1 MENKITDTLNV
12 SPNITELW
20 HSARLRITDEFKTPP
35 VILRVDESI
44 IGTLGNFS
52 ASTGK
57 AKSKKT
63 FNICAIVAAALTNGT
78 VLNYNALFPCEKRKI
93 LYIDTEQ
100 SPFHCKRVL
109 TRILLLAELPTD
121 TQPETLEFLS
131 LRRYAP
137 KIRLSIIE
145 QAIYQTDG
153 LGLVVID
160 GIRDLAYDINSPSE
174 ATELITKLMQWTD
187 ERQIHIHTVLH
198 LNKGDDNT
206 RGHLGTE
213 LNNKAETILQ
223 ITKDGFDKDI
233 SSVTAMCIRDI
244 DFDPFAF
251 RINDDSLPELVENYQ
266 PRQATTAKGFDYLEV
281 PEAKHR
287 EALENLFSNGDLI
300 SYTSLIPKLKEAYSD
315 IGYSFGIN
323 KAKLLKVFLENKRMI
338 LKEGKS
344 YRYNPDFNY

>member
-1 MENKITDTLNV
+1 MKEKEKPETETDVTD
-12 SPNITELW
+12 LW
-20 HSARLRITDEFKTPP
+20 QQSRLRITDEVKIPLI
-35 VILRVDESI
+35 ILRVDESI

-52 ASTGK
+52 ASVGK

-78 VLNYNALFPCEKRKI
+78 VLNYNASFPSEKRRI

-109 TRILLLAELPTD
+109 TRILLLAELPTAI
-121 TQPETLEFLS
+121 QPETLEFLS

-137 KIRLSIIE
+137 KIRLAIIE
-145 QAIYQTDG
+145 KAIYQTDG

-174 ATELITKLMQWTD
+174 ATDLITKLMQWTD

-223 ITKDGFDKDI
+223 VTKDEFDKNI

-244 DFDPFAF
+244 DFEPLAF
-251 RINDDSLPELVENYQ
+251 RINADSLPELVEDYRSKQ
-266 PRQATTAKGFDYLEV
+266 SGAAKSFDYQEV
-281 PEAKHR
+281 PEEKHR
-287 EALENLFSNGDLI
+287 EALESLFANGETFTYAL
-300 SYTSLIPKLKEAYSD
+300 LIPKLKNAYSVL
-315 IGYSFGIN
+315 GYSFGTN
-323 KAKLLKVFLENKRMI
+323 KAKLLKIFLTNKRMF
-338 LKEGKS
+338 LKEGKV
-344 YRYNPDFNY
+344 YRYNPDFHY

>member
-1 MENKITDTLNV
+1 MKTEQELN
-12 SPNITELW
+12 IFELW
-20 HSARLRITDEFKTPP
+20 EQARLLITDEVKIPP
-35 VILRVDESI
+35 IVLRVDDSI

-63 FNICAIVAAALTNGT
+63 FNICALVAAALSNSA
-78 VLNYNALFPCEKRKI
+78 VLNYSASFPSGKRKI

-109 TRILLLAELPTD
+109 KRILLLAELSTD
-121 TQPETLEFLS
+121 IQPENLEFLS

-137 KIRLSIIE
+137 KIRLAIIE
-145 QAIYQTDG
+145 KAIYQTDG

-174 ATELITKLMQWTD
+174 ATDLITKLMQWTD

-223 ITKDGFDKDI
+223 VTKDEFDKNV
-233 SSVTAMCIRDI
+233 SSVMAMCIRDM
-244 DFDPFAF
+244 DFEPFAF
-251 RINDDSLPELVENYQ
+251 RINADGLPELVADYQ
-266 PRQATTAKGFDYLEV
+266 PKQPASAKVFDYHEV
-281 PEAKHR
+281 PEEKHR
-287 EALENLFSNGDLI
+287 EALESLFANGESFTYAL
-300 SYTSLIPKLKEAYSD
+300 LIPKLKSAYSVL
-315 IGYSFGIN
+315 GYSFGTN
-323 KAKLLKVFLENKRMI
+323 KAKLLKTFLTNKRMI
-338 LKEGKS
+338 LKEGKV
-344 YRYNPDFNY
+344 YVYNPGFRY